1 MFVHNLALDDMT
13 NKQCLNENYWSDN
26 KYERKEKEIGERK
39 KLEKEKNWREKMA
52 KINVVETLTT
62 KQN

>member
-1 MFVHNLALDDMT
+1 MT